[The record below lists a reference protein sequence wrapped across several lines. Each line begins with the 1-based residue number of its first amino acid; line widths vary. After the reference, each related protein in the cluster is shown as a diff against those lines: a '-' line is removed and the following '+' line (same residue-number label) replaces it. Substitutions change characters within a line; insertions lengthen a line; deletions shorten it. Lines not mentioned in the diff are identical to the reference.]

1 MEKVE
6 LTTVLNSWHIII
18 VKEPLSFYSI
28 IFSHFMLHPYSIYMK
43 FKTGKVTRAGGPVV
57 FLVMLEFFICVVV

>member
-6 LTTVLNSWHIII
+6 LTTVLNLWHIII

-28 IFSHFMLHPYSIYMK
+28 IFSYSMLHPYSIYTK
-43 FKTGKVTRAGGPVV
+43 FKTGKVTRAGGTSGVPGNA
-57 FLVMLEFFICVVV
+57 